1 MDSLILYLAKSSLG
15 IALFYSTYWL
25 FLRKQTFF
33 NANRLFLLLGIIIP
47 VILPCIEI
55 HYNTS
60 VNDQGAIYTLG
71 QLDKTFKSLPAD
83 AYNNSTDEYLSWIN
97 IIGIIYLTGIT
108 IFFLRLLWQTIELL
122 ILIQKNGIQK
132 REGLLVVENKK
143 YGLPFSFINLIF
155 LNPTF
160 HSGTDLNSILTHEKV
175 HIREKHWF
183 DLLLVEL
190 ATVFFW
196 FNPFAWLFERSIKQN
211 HEYLADQGVLAQGHS
226 VGRYQSI
233 LINQIMGM
241 QIIGLT
247 NNLNYSL
254 NKKRMTMMTKTKTSK
269 KQTFKMLWALP
280 AIAFLLLAFA
290 KPNYLMGVDSDTKSS
305 SALNGEVRD
314 IFVTGTVLNEKGEPI
329 RDVSVIIEGTTI
341 GTSTNYKGIFEI
353 KINKTDKIFLTH
365 ISYSTLQTDFKEIE
379 KGKLMDGTYSSTF
392 NMKLG
397 VVNFDL
403 DNILK
408 TEKNMV
414 NEQCNPVTPPDE
426 TFLIVEEMPS
436 YPRGMYAFAKEV
448 KEKISKLNPKGK
460 IQIDFTIKTDGTA
473 SPVYVA
479 GNVSSLEDLTRI
491 IFSFNHKWNP
501 GKQRGVAVPVN
512 FSITT
517 NF

>member
-1 MDSLILYLAKSSLG
+1 M
-15 IALFYSTYWL
+15 
-25 FLRKQTFF
+25 
-33 NANRLFLLLGIIIP
+33 
-47 VILPCIEI
+47 
-55 HYNTS
+55 
-60 VNDQGAIYTLG
+60 
-71 QLDKTFKSLPAD
+71 
-83 AYNNSTDEYLSWIN
+83 
-97 IIGIIYLTGIT
+97 
-108 IFFLRLLWQTIELL
+108 
-122 ILIQKNGIQK
+122 
-132 REGLLVVENKK
+132 
-143 YGLPFSFINLIF
+143 
-155 LNPTF
+155 
-160 HSGTDLNSILTHEKV
+160 

-226 VGRYQSI
+226 VGKYQSI

-254 NKKRMTMMTKTKTSK
+254 NKKRMTMMTKTKTST
-269 KQTFKMLWALP
+269 KQAFKMLWALP
-280 AIAFLLLAFA
+280 AIAFLLLVFA
-290 KPNYLMGVDSDTKSS
+290 KPNYVMGVDSDTTSS

-329 RDVSVIIEGTTI
+329 KDVSVIIEGTTI
-341 GTSTNYKGIFEI
+341 GTSTNYKGVFEI

-379 KGKLMDGTYSSTF
+379 KGKLMDGTYFSTF

-408 TEKNMV
+408 TEN
-414 NEQCNPVTPPDE
+414 NEESKPLIQSTPPNG
-426 TFLIVEEMPS
+426 FIIVEEMPS
-436 YPRGMYAFAKEV
+436 YPGGMYAFAKEI

-460 IQIDFTIKTDGTA
+460 IEIDFTIKTDGTA
-473 SPVYVA
+473 YPIYVA

-491 IFSFNHKWNP
+491 IFSFNHKWIS

>member
-1 MDSLILYLAKSSLG
+1 MENLILYLAKSSLG

-25 FLRKQTFF
+25 FLRKQTLFKT
-33 NANRLFLLLGIIIP
+33 NRLFLLLGIIIP
-47 VILPCIEI
+47 LILPFIEI
-55 HYNTS
+55 QYNIS
-60 VNDQGAIYTLG
+60 VNDQGAIYAFE
-71 QLDKTFKSLPAD
+71 QLDKTFKSLPAET
-83 AYNNSTDEYLSWIN
+83 ASESLKEFLTWIN
-97 IIGIIYLTGIT
+97 IASIIYITGIA
-108 IFFLRLLWQTIELL
+108 IFFLRLAWQTIELL
-122 ILIQKNGIQK
+122 ILVHKNGIQK
-132 REGLLVVENKK
+132 KDESFIVENNK

-155 LNPTF
+155 VNPKF
-160 HSGTDLNSILTHEKV
+160 HNGTDLNSILTHEKV

-190 ATVFFW
+190 VTVSFW
-196 FNPFAWLFERSIKQN
+196 FNPFVWLFERSIKQN

-226 VGRYQSI
+226 VGKYQSI

-254 NKKRMTMMTKTKTSK
+254 NKKRMTMMTKTKTST
-269 KQTFKMLWALP
+269 KQAFRMLWALP
-280 AIAFLLLAFA
+280 AIAFMLLAFA
-290 KPNYLMGVDSDTKSS
+290 KPNYVMGVDPDTTSS

-314 IFVTGTVLNEKGEPI
+314 IIVTGTVLDENGKPI
-329 RDVSVIIEGTTI
+329 RGVSVIIEGTTI
-341 GTSTNYKGIFEI
+341 GASTNEKGIFEI

-365 ISYSTLQTDFKEIE
+365 ISYSTYQTDFKEIE
-379 KGKLMDGTYSSTF
+379 KGKLIDGTYSSTF

-397 VVNFDL
+397 VVNLDL

-408 TEKNMV
+408 TEKNK
-414 NEQCNPVTPPDE
+414 ESNPLIQSTPPDG
-426 TFLIVEEMPS
+426 FIIVEEMPS
-436 YPRGMYAFAKEV
+436 YPVGLYAFAKEV

-460 IQIDFTIKTDGTA
+460 IQVDFTVKTDGTV
-473 SPVYVA
+473 SPLYIA

-491 IFSFNHKWNP
+491 IFLFNHKWNP